1 MFRWLFVIVV
11 IFALDREAAPFRR
24 LAKRHRLP
32 VRILVSG
39 VGIEAAKR
47 AMESINDAALVV
59 SAGFCGSL
67 NPALRIGDVAV
78 CPFSGEAESSEPSA
92 RVATA
97 NVETRNR
104 PHQAARAVAVA
115 ALGSAHGSEDSAS
128 PLNLVTVDRLVATPD
143 AKRRLREQTGADIV
157 DMEAEP
163 IRRLCKSRGIPF
175 LAVKAVSD
183 TADTSLS
190 PALVNLLSAGRVSPM
205 RALTAA
211 LRRPA
216 ILFEFRRLARDTSIA
231 ARRLAE
237 HLVVIVQKSLSP
249 V

>member
-1 MFRWLFVIVV
+1 MAAIVIV
-11 IFALDREAAPFRR
+11 IFALDREAAPFRK
-24 LAKRHRLP
+24 LARRHRLP

-39 VGIEAAKR
+39 VGRDAAR
-47 AMESINDAALVV
+47 QAMESVGDAMLVI
-59 SAGFCGSL
+59 SAGFCGAL
-67 NPALRIGDVAV
+67 NPELKIGDV
-78 CPFSGEAESSEPSA
+78 CCSDEAKI
-92 RVATA
+92 
-97 NVETRNR
+97 
-104 PHQAARAVAVA
+104 
-115 ALGSAHGSEDSAS
+115 L
-128 PLNLVTVDRLVATPD
+128 TVDRLVATPD
-143 AKRRLREQTGADIV
+143 AKRRLREQTGADVV

-216 ILFEFRRLARDTSIA
+216 ILFEFHRLACDTSLA

-237 HLVVIVQKSLSP
+237 RLVELCPSESRSEMQP
-249 V
+249 